1 MPIKNSSQLPSHHFT
16 RHFQTDKIIA
26 PRDFKREDWSWLV
39 PNGNYVLEIGAGRG
53 KHALEYANSHPTQT
67 VFAIERTR
75 NKFTAFYKAFLQG
88 KKIEQGKS
96 SYSNLYPI
104 HADAIA
110 WVTHAVPKNSLS
122 KIFLLYP
129 NPERNNLN
137 QQWLNMPFFEF
148 LLSRLQ
154 PQGQIILA
162 SNVPYY
168 LDNAV
173 KQASQIWQLPYE
185 LTDVHQDSQRTHFE
199 IKYLARGERCQQIIL
214 TKPKGYVTR
223 FDE

>member
-1 MPIKNSSQLPSHHFT
+1 MSIQNPIQPLSHHFT
-16 RHFQTDKIIA
+16 RHFKTDKITA

-39 PNGNYVLEIGAGRG
+39 PNSNYVLEIGAGRG

-75 NKFTAFYKAFLQG
+75 NKFTAFHKAFLQG
-88 KKIEQGKS
+88 MQEENLFP
-96 SYSNLYPI
+96 NLYPI
-104 HADAIA
+104 HTDAIA
-110 WVTHAVPKNSLS
+110 WVTYAVPKNSLS

-129 NPERNNLN
+129 NPERNNPN

-154 PQGQIILA
+154 TQGQIVLA
-162 SNVPYY
+162 SNIQDY

-173 KQASQIWQLPYE
+173 KQASQVWQLPYE
-185 LTDVHQDSQRTHFE
+185 LTDIHQDSQRTHFE
-199 IKYLARGERCQQIIL
+199 IKYLARGERCQQIVM
-214 TKPKGYVTR
+214 TKPAGYVTR
-223 FDE
+223 FDD